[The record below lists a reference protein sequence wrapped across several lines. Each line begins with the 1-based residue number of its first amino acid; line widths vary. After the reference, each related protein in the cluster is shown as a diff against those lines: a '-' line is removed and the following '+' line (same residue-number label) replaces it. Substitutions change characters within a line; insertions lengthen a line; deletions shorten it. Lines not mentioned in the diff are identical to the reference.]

1 MEEGIELPLPL
12 KGPGSADE
20 LQTRLKRLPQGDDGA
35 DVRKRVEE
43 AFRLT
48 FTGDRSRRNVKK
60 AAELLSPI
68 STKSEAAATSE
79 RILGYVAVSSGFDV
93 PRAFKH
99 YGRAVELEPDYGEA
113 HYALAF
119 MHAMK
124 DRTTGKTHYDRAL
137 GLGVPDT
144 RGLSR
149 FYGQPGKP
157 APPAGH

>member
-1 MEEGIELPLPL
+1 MEEGVALPLPL
-12 KGPGSADE
+12 KGPGGAAE
-20 LQTRLKRLPQGDDGA
+20 LAARLGRLPDGEAGA
-35 DVRKRVEE
+35 DVRQRVEQ

-48 FTGDRSRRNVKK
+48 FTGDRSKRNVRK

-68 STKSEAAATSE
+68 TSAPEAAATCE

-124 DRTTGKTHYDRAL
+124 DRTSGKKHYDKAL
-137 GLGVPDT
+137 SLGVPDT

-149 FYGQPGKP
+149 FYGQPGKQAP
-157 APPAGH
+157 APGH